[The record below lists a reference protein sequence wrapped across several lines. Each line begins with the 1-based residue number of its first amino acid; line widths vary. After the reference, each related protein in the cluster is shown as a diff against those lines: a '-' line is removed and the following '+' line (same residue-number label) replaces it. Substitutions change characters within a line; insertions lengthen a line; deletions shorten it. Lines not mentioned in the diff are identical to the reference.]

1 MYSIFIFLHQM
12 MENVLLKSKEPR
24 ILVAVLSSPD
34 TALRPIPMQ
43 SSQLRN
49 KGRSQGEVTEDLNP
63 NLLV

>member
-1 MYSIFIFLHQM
+1 MI
-12 MENVLLKSKEPR
+12 ENALLKSKEPR
-24 ILVAVLSSPD
+24 ILFAVLSSPD